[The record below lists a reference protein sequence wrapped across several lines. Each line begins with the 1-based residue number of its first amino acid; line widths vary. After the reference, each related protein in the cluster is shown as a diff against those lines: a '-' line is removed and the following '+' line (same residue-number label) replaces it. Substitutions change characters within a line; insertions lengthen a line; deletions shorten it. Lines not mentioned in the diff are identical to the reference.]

1 MAVCLISM
9 SLEFVPEANGSDV
22 SGMPSIAVEI
32 QKQTTIKFLPGARCG
47 SPMTTVR
54 TNHAKINCELDRKNT
69 IVSIDTK
76 VGAPYIFSPEYPCQ

>member
-1 MAVCLISM
+1 MAPGAVCLISM

-47 SPMTTVR
+47 GPMTTVR
-54 TNHAKINCELDRKNT
+54 KNYAKIDCELVK
-69 IVSIDTK
+69 K
-76 VGAPYIFSPEYPCQ
+76 HLSPLTQKFWGLLYVLT

>member
-47 SPMTTVR
+47 GPMTTVR
-54 TNHAKINCELDRKNT
+54 KNYAKIDCELVKKT
-69 IVSIDTK
+69 LVSI
-76 VGAPYIFSPEYPCQ
+76 APKIGRPLYVLT